1 MNTTNKKRGG
11 APRKAP
17 DQKQTKDLRC
27 RVTESV
33 HDLVCKRAED
43 QGYEKVSEY
52 CRDRIIGNTVPK
64 TTQLTKGFLSMS
76 SSHFSNHSQLMRH
89 INTYK
94 SIISDDEARQ
104 LVRSGIELTKELRR
118 LRAEIQN
125 DLSNDVI
132 MALAINK
139 LTLNELDVVRETIE
153 ARGGY
158 NDF

>member
-1 MNTTNKKRGG
+1 M
-11 APRKAP
+11 
-17 DQKQTKDLRC
+17 
-27 RVTESV
+27 
-33 HDLVCKRAED
+33 
-43 QGYEKVSEY
+43 
-52 CRDRIIGNTVPK
+52 PK
-64 TTQLTKGFLSMS
+64 TTRLTKGFLSMS

-94 SIISDDEARQ
+94 SIISDDEARH

-158 NDF
+158 NDL

>member
-11 APRKAP
+11 SPRKAP
-17 DQKQTKDLRC
+17 EQKQTKDLRC
-27 RVTESV
+27 RVTKSV
-33 HDLVCKRAED
+33 HDLVCKRAKD

-52 CRDRIIGNTVPK
+52 CRDRIIGTTVPRA
-64 TTQLTKGFLSMS
+64 TQLTKGFLSMS

-89 INTYK
+89 LNTYHEV
-94 SIISDDEARQ
+94 IDESSVKLLAQ
-104 LVRSGIELTKELRR
+104 RSIELTKELRR

-139 LTLNELDVVRETIE
+139 LSLDELDVVRETIE
-153 ARGGY
+153 VKGGCH
-158 NDF
+158 DF